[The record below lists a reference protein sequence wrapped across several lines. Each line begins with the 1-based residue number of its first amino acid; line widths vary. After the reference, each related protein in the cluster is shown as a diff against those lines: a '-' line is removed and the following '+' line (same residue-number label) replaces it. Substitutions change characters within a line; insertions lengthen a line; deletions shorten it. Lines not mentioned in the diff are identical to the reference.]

1 MVQDNVV
8 LSFDQMLANNRLF
21 KPLIN
26 LSNFLSKAVTLEEI
40 LKGCLQLILEEFN
53 IDAGRIYLMDQVKG
67 DLCLVAHHG
76 IDVSGLERI
85 QIGQGFTGKAAE
97 LRSFIAYR
105 VEELKDRTRM
115 ELLLSKGL
123 RIIYCVPFVVMSKVE
138 GVMNLGSKKDVML
151 PPEDMQILFLM
162 GHQIGVAIA
171 HARLYEA
178 LNEKIQMLEDRKET
192 IKFFAYSISH
202 DLKSPAIGLFGLS
215 KRLLE
220 KYGET
225 LSEKARLY
233 CRQIM
238 KAAEEIVSLVECIN
252 NYISARETVEE
263 PQVFSLSEIVET
275 IKSEFKSRLEKQ
287 GVTLVVQNILPTIV
301 GYPHLI
307 LRAMRNLVDNAL
319 KHGGQELSRIQIEV
333 EERPD
338 FWVIAVRD
346 NGVGIPPHIVDSIF
360 EPFHRG
366 RTKVEGSGLGLAII
380 SEVAR
385 KHGGKV
391 WVESS
396 QEKRDTV
403 FYLSISKNL
412 GIKECKPS
420 ISQ

>member
-1 MVQDNVV
+1 MIQDNVV